1 MTYDPATFVT
11 AGIIIGLM
19 ILCISLISKPLK

>member
-1 MTYDPATFVT
+1 MTYDPTTFIT
-11 AGIIIGLM
+11 AGVIIALM